1 MSTTKD
7 YFDSIAHL
15 YTSRSKGGL
24 GKWLRSNELVHV
36 KELLGSK
43 PLGHVLELG
52 SGSGYYSRV
61 LNNLGCESLTCVDF
75 SPQMLKNLWI
85 PGCTKVE
92 ADIQEFRRECTYDTI
107 FCGGVIEFLDPRAGP
122 IIGIFYDACRV
133 GIIAGKKTGAGRCA
147 GRTRYMAI
155 GEAGAFRYQPV
166 QIGCVHEGKSEPRD
180 GVVSLLVGDDEN
192 DIGARV
198 THCIAF

>member
-1 MSTTKD
+1 MSTTGD

-75 SPQMLKNLWI
+75 SPQMLKNLWV
-85 PGCTKVE
+85 PNCTKVE
-92 ADIQEFRRECTYDTI
+92 ADIQEFLRKRTYDTI
-107 FCGGVIEFLDPRAGP
+107 FCGGAIEFLDRPQALFDNAAQMLAPLGSMVVLVPCKQFFGRLYKRFHALHQVKIKLFTKGDISRWADHAGLELIEAKEVPVFSIVARLEP
-122 IIGIFYDACRV
+122 IT
-133 GIIAGKKTGAGRCA
+133 K
-147 GRTRYMAI
+147 
-155 GEAGAFRYQPV
+155 
-166 QIGCVHEGKSEPRD
+166 
-180 GVVSLLVGDDEN
+180 
-192 DIGARV
+192 
-198 THCIAF
+198 